1 MFDTG
6 KKEWKQ
12 FDDWPPKQT
21 EKQTYYMNSTGNLSV
36 KGDNPKTFSVY
47 VSDPNRP
54 VLSSENYKDMNN
66 FTPKNYMSEDQRF
79 ASYRSDVVTYTTEVL
94 ENDMTLAGEILTK
107 LKIASSSTDADF
119 IVKLI
124 DVYPA
129 DEKANPDKPGVVY
142 ANYHQLVRSEIMPA
156 RFRNSFENRNLL
168 YQIKG

>member
-1 MFDTG
+1 
-6 KKEWKQ
+6 
-12 FDDWPPKQT
+12 
-21 EKQTYYMNSTGNLSV
+21 
-36 KGDNPKTFSVY
+36 
-47 VSDPNRP
+47 
-54 VLSSENYKDMNN
+54 
-66 FTPKNYMSEDQRF
+66 MSEDQRF